1 MQRLFS
7 FSVCLYIK
15 SPVQS
20 YDMMKE
26 TDVDHKKAGGKQ
38 MSKKWLGIA
47 LMIVLIGLAAFN
59 LYEDRK
65 KVTDIGETGIAV
77 SNDKNGIPVG
87 EKAPDFQVE
96 TMDGEKV
103 KLSDYRGKKVFL
115 NFWATWCPP
124 CKAEMPYMQSF
135 YEEKPENVEV
145 LAVNLEESASKAKDF
160 ADQYGLTFPVLLD
173 HSGAVAEVYDIY
185 TIPTTYVLNED
196 GTVHQKIIGPMDEA
210 MMKDLIP

>member
-1 MQRLFS
+1 
-7 FSVCLYIK
+7 
-15 SPVQS
+15 
-20 YDMMKE
+20 
-26 TDVDHKKAGGKQ
+26 

-47 LMIVLIGLAAFN
+47 LIIVLIGLAAFN
-59 LYEDRK
+59 LYQDRK

-77 SNDKNGIPVG
+77 SNDKNGIAVG

-96 TMDGEKV
+96 TIDGKKV

-124 CKAEMPYMQSF
+124 CKAEMPHMQSF
-135 YEEKPENVEV
+135 YKEKPENVEV

-160 ADQYGLTFPVLLD
+160 ADQYRLDFPVLLD
-173 HSGAVAEVYDIY
+173 RSGAVAEIYDIY

-196 GTVHQKIIGPMDEA
+196 GTVHQKVIGPMDEA
-210 MMKDLIP
+210 MMKKLIP

>member
-1 MQRLFS
+1 
-7 FSVCLYIK
+7 
-15 SPVQS
+15 
-20 YDMMKE
+20 
-26 TDVDHKKAGGKQ
+26 
-38 MSKKWLGIA
+38 MSKKWLGIT
-47 LMIVLIGLAAFN
+47 LIIVLIGLAAFN
-59 LYEDRK
+59 LYQDRK

-77 SNDKNGIPVG
+77 SNDKNGIAVG

-96 TMDGEKV
+96 TIDGKKV

-124 CKAEMPYMQSF
+124 CKAEMPHMQSF

-145 LAVNLEESASKAKDF
+145 LAVNLEESASKVKDF
-160 ADQYGLTFPVLLD
+160 ADQYRLDFPVLLD
-173 HSGAVAEVYDIY
+173 RSGAVAEVYDIY

-210 MMKDLIP
+210 MMKNLIP

>member
-1 MQRLFS
+1 
-7 FSVCLYIK
+7 
-15 SPVQS
+15 
-20 YDMMKE
+20 
-26 TDVDHKKAGGKQ
+26 

-135 YEEKPENVEV
+135 YEEKQENVEV

>member
-1 MQRLFS
+1 
-7 FSVCLYIK
+7 
-15 SPVQS
+15 
-20 YDMMKE
+20 
-26 TDVDHKKAGGKQ
+26 

-47 LMIVLIGLAAFN
+47 LIIVLIGLAAFN
-59 LYEDRK
+59 LYQDRK

-77 SNDKNGIPVG
+77 SNDKNGIAVG

-96 TMDGEKV
+96 TIGGKKV

-124 CKAEMPYMQSF
+124 CKAEMPHMQSF
-135 YEEKPENVEV
+135 YEGKPENVEI

-160 ADQYGLTFPVLLD
+160 ADQYRLDFPVLLD
-173 HSGAVAEVYDIY
+173 RSGAVAEVYDIY

-210 MMKDLIP
+210 MMNNLIP